1 MRFASF
7 DRLERRSRQNGTY
20 RSAAAIGLWYTRGDA
35 DIFISALREE
45 SGCHPLPIFFPNR
58 INDIKIIVDLGCA
71 EMQSRS
77 LFAAD
82 GFITFELRRSQFRS
96 HGLQGLHG
104 FGDPRGGLSVR
115 DARSGTGSC
124 YEASSGKDDYE
135 QVLPTHL

>member
-45 SGCHPLPIFFPNR
+45 SGCHALPVFFRNR
-58 INDIKIIVDLGCA
+58 INDIKIVVDLGCA
-71 EMQSRS
+71 EIQSRS

-104 FGDPRGGLSVR
+104 FCDPRVRLSVP
-115 DARSGTGSC
+115 DAWSSNGRC
-124 YEASSGKDDYE
+124 YEASSGKNADE
-135 QVLPTHL
+135 QVLAIHL